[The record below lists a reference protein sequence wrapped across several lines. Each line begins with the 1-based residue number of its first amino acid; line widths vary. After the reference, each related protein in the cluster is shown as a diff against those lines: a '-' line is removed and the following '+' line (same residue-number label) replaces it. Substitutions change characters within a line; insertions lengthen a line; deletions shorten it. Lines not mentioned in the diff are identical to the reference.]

1 MHRNYLLYLEDIL
14 TASGKI
20 LTYVGST
27 SYADLI
33 KDEMRLD
40 AIIRNF
46 EIIGEAA
53 GKVPQDQRDK
63 YPFIEWRKIADFR
76 NVLAHEYFGIDF
88 EIMWNIIK
96 DKLPAL
102 HDGMQTI
109 LEKEIS

>member
-1 MHRNYLLYLEDIL
+1 MPRNYLLYLEDIL

-20 LTYVGST
+20 LAYVGDT
-27 SYADLI
+27 AYADLM

-53 GKVPQDQRDK
+53 GRVPEDIKEK
-63 YPFIEWRKIADFR
+63 YSSIEWRKIADFR

-102 HDGMQTI
+102 HSGMKAI
-109 LEKEIS
+109 LEKEKP